1 MNDSHFL
8 TKMSWWLV
16 LPGGSAWFDYS
27 FWTQIV
33 LRTTQRSK
41 ISKRQITWHIFIF
54 HAFSYIIYIIIH
66 FHWFRWKRR
75 KPWALVFSLL
85 KETSF
90 SHGFQYIDDL
100 RSTGKGANI
109 CLKPYDRRG
118 NGSRSNMAW
127 MQFKTL
133 EKKMF
138 PKMIGNPG
146 LIICMIQ
153 IFTRCKKYFP
163 KEKDTLEISTVRSHC
178 CSIFQTTLMSWNWFT
193 CSTGAADA
201 LQYLKARMRFGWTQ
215 RVPNSD
221 WNKLGSH
228 ASCWKMGL
236 LI

>member
-16 LPGGSAWFDYS
+16 LAGGSAWFDYS

-138 PKMIGNPG
+138 PKMIG
-146 LIICMIQ
+146 
-153 IFTRCKKYFP
+153 
-163 KEKDTLEISTVRSHC
+163 TLDSSYVWSKFLHVAKSISQKRKTPWRSP
-178 CSIFQTTLMSWNWFT
+178 Q
-193 CSTGAADA
+193 
-201 LQYLKARMRFGWTQ
+201 
-215 RVPNSD
+215 
-221 WNKLGSH
+221 
-228 ASCWKMGL
+228 
-236 LI
+236 